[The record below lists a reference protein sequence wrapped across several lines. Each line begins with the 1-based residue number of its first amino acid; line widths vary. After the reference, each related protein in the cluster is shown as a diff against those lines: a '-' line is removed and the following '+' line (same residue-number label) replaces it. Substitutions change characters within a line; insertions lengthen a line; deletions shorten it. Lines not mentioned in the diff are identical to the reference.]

1 LNLRDRQLQ
10 LTKKGKPM
18 HVFHLSAAPDA
29 ATMTEEKVRQTLAVL
44 SGKKT
49 DDEGITLAIQQV
61 IDKPNVMHAVGVLK
75 LQYRLSYTAWE
86 GEVVEVVA
94 EALHVSRSDASGIVE
109 AQPFYMQQSYS
120 IGQDAEQTASKIL
133 TAAQC

>member
-1 LNLRDRQLQ
+1 M
-10 LTKKGKPM
+10 K
-18 HVFHLSAAPDA
+18 VFHLSAAPDA

-49 DDEGITLAIQQV
+49 DDEGITLAIKQV

-86 GEVVEVVA
+86 GEIVEVVA
-94 EALHVSRSDASGIVE
+94 EALQVSRSDATGIVE
-109 AQPFYMQQSYS
+109 AQPFYMQQSW
-120 IGQDAEQTASKIL
+120 GKGMNAQQTATKL
-133 TAAQC
+133 LVEAQR